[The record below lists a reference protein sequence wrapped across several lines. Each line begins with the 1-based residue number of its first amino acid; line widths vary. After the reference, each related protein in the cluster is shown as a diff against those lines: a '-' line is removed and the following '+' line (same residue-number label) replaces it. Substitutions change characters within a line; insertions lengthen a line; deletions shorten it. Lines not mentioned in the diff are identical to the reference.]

1 MSKTEKKTN
10 QKIESSNSENSNKT
24 NLKQSYQSLK
34 VKFQQIDDEAINLNK
49 TEESLLN
56 DKNSPE
62 NIYNQK
68 NSMNKTEIIN
78 KGIKN
83 NNILKLEEKL
93 IKNNKTKKDKKVVKF
108 QEPTFVQVIYVES
121 YKKFNEENT
130 SKAPYDPT
138 EKTDKTKVMCSCFIF

>member
-24 NLKQSYQSLK
+24 DLKQSYQSLK

-130 SKAPYDPT
+130 SKDPYDPT

>member
-34 VKFQQIDDEAINLNK
+34 IKFPQIDDEAINLNK

-56 DKNSPE
+56 EKNSPE

-130 SKAPYDPT
+130 SKDPYDPT

>member
-10 QKIESSNSENSNKT
+10 QKIESSNSQNSNKT
-24 NLKQSYQSLK
+24 NLKQSYQSLEI
-34 VKFQQIDDEAINLNK
+34 KFQQIDDEAINLIK

-130 SKAPYDPT
+130 SKDPYDPT

>member
-34 VKFQQIDDEAINLNK
+34 TKFQQLDDEAINLNK

-93 IKNNKTKKDKKVVKF
+93 IKNNKTKKEKKVVKF

-130 SKAPYDPT
+130 SKDPYDPT

>member
-34 VKFQQIDDEAINLNK
+34 IKFPQIDDEAINLNK

-93 IKNNKTKKDKKVVKF
+93 IKNNKTKKEKKVVKF

-130 SKAPYDPT
+130 SKDPYDPT